1 MYMKFEEAIGKILN
15 EGSLT
20 MEMEELMDFLFG
32 DDIAPVIEPI
42 VEKGVLILDY
52 SENKGDIKEAKKIIY
67 NYSPDFKV
75 KVTK

>member
-1 MYMKFEEAIGKILN
+1 MKFEEAIEKILN

-32 DDIAPVIEPI
+32 DDIGPVIEPI

-52 SENKGDIKEAKKIIY
+52 SENKGDIKAAKKTI
-67 NYSPDFKV
+67 NNFSPDFKV